1 MQMATTLP
9 LELIYCILDY
19 LDMEDYIAARAACRK
34 WRIAA
39 STSSIIRNILQQV
52 PVSLPSRTDLLT
64 KEDWNN
70 YICQIV
76 RQNLLGCRNRVQRTQ
91 SRRELPSECSH
102 CTIYDISRDGRKLVV
117 LKGARALLYS
127 RSDADSP
134 WELLR
139 SSPLYS
145 LWTSVCPAVLGAVQH
160 AEHRIA
166 LSSDGQF
173 LAVGLNK
180 TIQIYSL
187 LGDLDGLTSPA
198 QHAVNQEN
206 RFLHPPPAN
215 YEETNG
221 TIESLEFA
229 EDDDTLLRIA
239 IAQDTTA
246 FQPTRV
252 RYLGDPDRKPA
263 GPASLAYW
271 RATINQVY
279 LDSASMAGTLSP
291 GDRDKVSLQ
300 GLQLLPRSYHCL
312 PGDNDAHPWRR
323 YFTACLQSTSSSSA
337 SGYCIGQVETSSTLP
352 SSAPTITIVRLLPSR
367 QAHSTMPQI
376 TPFTIPSDLPPPS
389 PTTDPS
395 KPTPITPQTNPSD
408 RKSTFRTT
416 DTHHKTTTL
425 HAATTARWN
434 TANLPTAAPTTTNA
448 APLLAVSPDASL
460 MCLYEPGTGHYSS
473 IAGGGALYLYSLQN
487 GEPPARLLQATK
499 QAAPEAAAAAAA
511 AHPTQPTD
519 PTTHTALLPKI
530 PGPDPEIPTWSLL
543 LDITDEDIQSLRI
556 TPIPPQH
563 HNHHTPK
570 KYKITATTSA
580 NAKHI
585 LSWRV

>member
-1 MQMATTLP
+1 MATTLP
-9 LELIYCILDY
+9 IELIYCILDY
-19 LDMEDYIAARAACRK
+19 LDVEDYIAARATCRK

-39 STSSIIRNILQQV
+39 STSSIIRNTLQQV

-64 KEDWNN
+64 KEGWNS
-70 YICQIV
+70 YFCQIV
-76 RQNLLGCRNRVQRTQ
+76 RQNLLGCRNSVQKTQ
-91 SRRELPSECSH
+91 SRRELPPECSH

-134 WELLR
+134 WEFLR

-145 LWTSVCPAVLGAVQH
+145 LWTSVCPAVLGASQH
-160 AEHRIA
+160 TEYRIA

-173 LAVGLNK
+173 LAVGLDK
-180 TIQIYSL
+180 TVQIYSL

-229 EDDDTLLRIA
+229 EDDDTLLRVA

-252 RYLGDPDRKPA
+252 RYLGNPDRKPV
-263 GPASLAYW
+263 GPTSLAYW
-271 RATINQVY
+271 RAAINQVY

-291 GDRDKVSLQ
+291 GDRDKVSLR
-300 GLQLLPRSYHCL
+300 GLQLLPRSYRR
-312 PGDNDAHPWRR
+312 PPQPSTADNDAHPWQR
-323 YFTACLQSTSSSSA
+323 YFTACLQSSTST
-337 SGYCIGQVETSSTLP
+337 SGYCIGQIETSPTLP
-352 SSAPTITIVRLLPSR
+352 SSAQTIAIVHLLPSR

-376 TPFTIPSDLPPPS
+376 TPFTIPSDLPSPS

-395 KPTPITPQTNPSD
+395 KPTPTTPQTNPSH
-408 RKSTFRTT
+408 RKSTFQTT

-434 TANLPTAAPTTTNA
+434 TANLPTAAPTTTSA

-487 GEPPARLLQATK
+487 GEPPAMLLQTTK
-499 QAAPEAAAAAAA
+499 QAAPEAAAAA

-519 PTTHTALLPKI
+519 PATHTTQLPK
-530 PGPDPEIPTWSLL
+530 IPTWSLL
-543 LDITDEDIQSLRI
+543 LDITDEDIHSLRI
-556 TPIPPQH
+556 TPIPSQH
-563 HNHHTPK
+563 HHTPK
-570 KYKITATTSA
+570 KYTITATTSA
-580 NAKHI
+580 TAKQI